1 MKSITLATHFGPIH
15 IDLSD
20 HESRNDGRFNG
31 SIRAVIDTAPDC
43 QLEALESLILAHAC
57 AGVDVES
64 AAYIEGIN
72 TALEAID
79 NHS

>member
-1 MKSITLATHFGPIH
+1 MNSITIQTLFGPIH
-15 IDLSD
+15 IDLSEPD
-20 HESRNDGRFNG
+20 AECKRTG
-31 SIRAVIDTAPDC
+31 SIRAVIVTSPEC
-43 QLEALESLILAHAC
+43 QLEAIESLILAHAC

-64 AAYIEGIN
+64 PAYIEGIN